1 MKKAR
6 IATLL
11 VALGAATF
19 STMSASRAQEPAA
32 GVKPA
37 YYISEFQVTDPEGIK
52 PYSRQVE
59 STFKPF
65 GGRFIVRGGG
75 DIASLEGAGFKGR
88 MVVIAFD
95 SMEKAKAWYNSLE
108 YEKLKPIRH
117 KSATSRVYIVEGP
130 AS

>member
-1 MKKAR
+1 MKKVR

-11 VALGAATF
+11 IALGAAAF
-19 STMSASRAQEPAA
+19 STMSAPRAQEPASD
-32 GVKPA
+32 VKPA
-37 YYISEFQVTDPEGIK
+37 YYISEFEVTDPEGIK
-52 PYSRQVE
+52 PYSAQVE

-75 DIASLEGAGFKGR
+75 DIASLEGAGFDGR

-95 SMEKAKAWYNSLE
+95 SMDKAKAWYSSPE

>member
-6 IATLL
+6 VATLL
-11 VALGAATF
+11 VGLGAATF
-19 STMSASRAQEPAA
+19 STLSASSAQEPAP

-52 PYSRQVE
+52 PYSAQVE

-75 DIASLEGAGFKGR
+75 NIASLEGSGFDGR

-95 SMEKAKAWYNSLE
+95 SMDKAKAWYSSPE

>member
-11 VALGAATF
+11 VALGAANF
-19 STMSASRAQEPAA
+19 STMSASWAQEPGP

-52 PYSRQVE
+52 PYSTQVE

-95 SMEKAKAWYNSLE
+95 SLDKAKAWYNSPE

-117 KSATSRVYIVEGP
+117 RSATSRVYIVEGP